1 MEQFRAINQ
10 NKMRIDVKDKL
21 TGKAAY
27 GADLYME
34 GMLYAKGVQSRH
46 PHARIRGIDAS
57 AALSLPGV
65 ACVLTAKDMPG
76 DKVIGEEVQD
86 QFVFSDDRVLGR
98 GDVVA
103 LAVAETM
110 ELAHQAAALV
120 KVDYEILPA
129 VLDMWEAIDHEQVIN
144 PNYPRN
150 ICSECHA
157 GIGNVETA
165 LAAADAVVDEHYE
178 TCLQEHAYIEPEA
191 VLAIPGP
198 REGGV
203 TVKGCLQNIFMPR
216 LSITRC
222 LKIPMNKVTII
233 AVTSGG
239 SFGGKLES
247 PEVMAVRAALA
258 AIRTGRPVKYVLTR
272 EESVEQSYKRHPFS
286 FHVKAG
292 ATRDGKITGIYMDSR
307 ADGGAYTNMSP
318 GVIFKGVSLGSGPY
332 LIENT
337 YAHSIAVFTNNA
349 VCGSF
354 RGFGNPQAIFAREC
368 CLTELAEKLGMSPYL
383 FRRQNILKRGDIS
396 GTGQLMDFHDVGALD
411 VLDKVAEALG
421 FEDKYWRY
429 KQENVGKSIRRGAGL
444 SLSHRG
450 NSIGTGLLDVGRA
463 YVEVEADASVLV
475 SIGLTEIGQGLH
487 TVMCQ
492 IAAEALGIDADRV
505 SINPA
510 DSSRSPVTGACI
522 ASRGTIIGGSA
533 VVNAAERIKR
543 ILKEAIAKKYTVE
556 ADAVVFD
563 NGNFLFGGQ
572 SLTFEESVSVCY
584 LCGMT
589 PAANGTYVVPEL
601 PFDEKTGEGDTFYQ
615 FTYSCIGAE
624 VEVDTCTGQ
633 TRVIKVAA
641 AHDIGRAINPKM
653 AMGQMQGG
661 AVMAQ
666 GYSLTENL
674 AYNSGKIGHSN
685 FDEYKLPTML
695 DVSEVIPIIVEN
707 PDERGP
713 FGARSLGEPSFDPG
727 AGAFINAV
735 NQALGELGKV
745 RSLPADPER
754 IISLAEAEGCR

>member
-10 NKMRIDVKDKL
+10 NKVRIDVKDKL
-21 TGKAAY
+21 TGRAVY

-34 GMLYAKGVQSRH
+34 GMLYAKGVQSRY
-46 PHARIRGIDAS
+46 PHARILGIDTS
-57 AALSLPGV
+57 AALKLPGV
-65 ACVLTAKDMPG
+65 ACVLTAKDIPG

-86 QFVFSDDRVLGR
+86 QFVFADERVLNK

-103 LAVAETM
+103 LVVAETM
-110 ELAHQAAALV
+110 ELAQQAAALI
-120 KVDYEILPA
+120 KVDYEVLPA

-157 GIGNVETA
+157 GIGNVEAA
-165 LAAADAVVDEHYE
+165 LAASDVVVDEQYH

-203 TVKGCLQNIFMPR
+203 TVKGCLQNIYMPR

-222 LKIPMNKVTII
+222 LKIPMNKATVI
-233 AVTSGG
+233 AVTNGG

-292 ATRDGKITGIYMDSR
+292 ATRDGKITGIYMDSL

-332 LIENT
+332 LIKNT

-354 RGFGNPQAIFAREC
+354 RGFGNPQAIYAREC

-383 FRRQNILKRGDIS
+383 FRRQNILKRGDLN

-411 VLDKVAEALG
+411 VLDKAAQALE

-429 KQENVGKSIRRGAGL
+429 KKENAGKSIRRGVGL

-475 SIGLTEIGQGLH
+475 AIGLTEIGQGLH

-522 ASRGTIIGGSA
+522 ASRGTLIGGSA
-533 VVNAAERIKR
+533 VVDAAERIKK
-543 ILKEAIAKKYTVE
+543 ILKKAIAKKYAVAADTV
-556 ADAVVFD
+556 AFD
-563 NGNFLFGGQ
+563 NGSFRFGGQ
-572 SLTFEESVSVCY
+572 SLSFEEAVFVCY
-584 LCGMT
+584 RCGMT
-589 PAANGTYVVPEL
+589 PAANGTYVVPDL
-601 PFDEKTGEGDTFYQ
+601 PFDEKSGVGDTFYQ

-624 VEVDTCTGQ
+624 VEVDMFTGK
-633 TRVIKVAA
+633 TRVLKVTA

-674 AYNSGKIGHSN
+674 AFSSGTVGHNN
-685 FDEYKLPTML
+685 FDEYKIPTML
-695 DVSEVIPIIVEN
+695 DVNEVIPIIVEN

-735 NQALGELGKV
+735 NQALGKLGKV
-745 RSLPADPER
+745 RELPADLER
-754 IISLAEAEGCR
+754 IIAEAGKGL